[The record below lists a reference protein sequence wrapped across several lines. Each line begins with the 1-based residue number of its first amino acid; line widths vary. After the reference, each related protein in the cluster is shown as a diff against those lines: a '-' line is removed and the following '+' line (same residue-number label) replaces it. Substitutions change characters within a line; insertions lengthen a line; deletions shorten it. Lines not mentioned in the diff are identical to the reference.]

1 MKILHISTFDTRG
14 GAARSAYRLH
24 RGLYSMGHDSKM
36 FVYQKSSNDP
46 TVVPFNSGGSLFYK
60 CYRFIKQKIIENDF
74 NKYRKK
80 RTQSFEWFSDDR
92 SKYGNALA
100 LQLPFCDIINLH
112 WVAGFIDYKS
122 FFDTIP
128 NNTHLVWR
136 LSDMNPFTGGCHYD
150 EDCGKF
156 NFGCGSCPQ
165 LLSSKDNDLSH
176 QIWRRK
182 FTRFNK
188 IETGRL
194 HLVAQS
200 RWMANKIQNSAMLG
214 RFSCTV
220 IPNGIDTSKFSPV
233 EKNKARKELGF
244 PIKARI
250 VLFFADKIHIKR
262 KGFHLLAQALNK
274 IDRNLKPLIVSMGR
288 GDVPA
293 QLRLKHIHMGNINSD
308 SKIVSVLSAADIFVI
323 PSLQDNLP
331 NTVLESMACGTPVVG
346 FDVGGI
352 PDMVINGETGR
363 LARAPNTDDLAAEIT
378 NMLKN
383 ENALDQMSI
392 TCRNMVL
399 KTYDLLKQSQ
409 NFLNFYKSII
419 S

>member
-1 MKILHISTFDTRG
+1 
-14 GAARSAYRLH
+14 
-24 RGLYSMGHDSKM
+24 MGHDSKM
-36 FVYQKSSNDP
+36 LVHHKSSNDP
-46 TVVPFNSGGSLFYK
+46 TVVPFNPDGSLFYK
-60 CYRFIKQKIIENDF
+60 CCRYIKRKIIEHDF
-74 NKYRKK
+74 SKYRKK
-80 RTQSFEWFSDDR
+80 RTLSFEWFSDDR
-92 SKYGNALA
+92 SKYGNAAA
-100 LQLPFCDIINLH
+100 LQVPSCDIINLH

-128 NNTHLVWR
+128 NNTPIVLR

-165 LLSSKDNDLSH
+165 LMSSNDNDLSCK
-176 QIWRRK
+176 IWRRK
-182 FTRFNK
+182 FSLFKK

-194 HLVAQS
+194 HFVAQS
-200 RWMANKIQNSAMLG
+200 RWMANKIKTSVMLS

-220 IPNGIDTSKFSPV
+220 IPNGIDISKFSPV
-233 EKNKARKELGF
+233 EKHEARNELGL
-244 PIKARI
+244 PINARI
-250 VLFFADKIHIKR
+250 VLFSADKIHIKR

-274 IDRNLKPLIVSMGR
+274 IDRNLEPLLISMGR

-293 QLRLKHIHMGNINSD
+293 QSRIKHIHMGDINSD
-308 SKIVSVLSAADIFVI
+308 GKIVSVLSAADLFVI

-352 PDMVINGETGR
+352 PDMVINDETGR
-363 LARAPNTDDLAAEIT
+363 LSRASDVDDLATEIT

-383 ENALDQMSI
+383 EHALKQMSI
-392 TCRNMVL
+392 NCRKVVVKN
-399 KTYDLLKQSQ
+399 YDILKQSQ
-409 NFLNFYKSII
+409 NFFDFYKSIL